1 MSKKNLA
8 RRLRHAGA
16 AVAAAALGGCATLQ
30 LGHPFDLN
38 TFDTQ
43 VQRGTTTAAQIR
55 QWLGPPVSTG
65 IDVDTSGQRYQQWT
79 YYYGSG
85 KLNHMDQA
93 AFKILQIKFDQQGVV
108 EGYNYSS
115 PAK

>member
-1 MSKKNLA
+1 MNKIPA
-8 RRLRHAGA
+8 RQLR
-16 AVAAAALGGCATLQ
+16 AAAAAVGAAALAACATVQ

-43 VQRGTTTAAQIR
+43 VRRGTPTASQVQ
-55 QWLGPPVSTG
+55 QWRGPPVSTG
-65 IDVDTSGQRYQQWT
+65 VDVDASGRQYQQWT

-85 KLNHMDQA
+85 KLNHMNRA
-93 AFKILQIKFDQQGVV
+93 EFKMLQIKFDQQGVV
-108 EGYNYSS
+108 RAYNYSS